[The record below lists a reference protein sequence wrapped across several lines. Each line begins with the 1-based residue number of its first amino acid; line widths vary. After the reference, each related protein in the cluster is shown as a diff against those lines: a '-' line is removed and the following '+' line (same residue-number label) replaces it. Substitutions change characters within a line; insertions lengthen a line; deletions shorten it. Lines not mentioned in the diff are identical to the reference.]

1 MLNLTKLA
9 VSAALICGVS
19 ACAAST
25 DKAET
30 KTAEANAAEM
40 NATETQVAKAK
51 AKAKLIAPMVTVKP
65 GASVTID
72 SVLPKF
78 MTSGSYQTVQL
89 RLNEQYNSGTLSVSI
104 EPTAG
109 LSLFGG
115 SSSKTFDMAQPG
127 VHVWDVDVKS
137 DEDGVYFLNVFA
149 DADGQS
155 RTFSVRL
162 NMGQTSQKMFDD
174 AMPADG
180 EMSDGGK
187 IRVLEAEETIQ

>member
-30 KTAEANAAEM
+30 KVAETNAAEP
-40 NATETQVAKAK
+40 QVAKV
-51 AKAKLIAPMVTVKP
+51 IAPLTTVKP
-65 GASVTID
+65 GASVTMD
-72 SVLPKF
+72 SVLPKS
-78 MTSGSYQTVQL
+78 MSSGSYQTVQL

-104 EPTAG
+104 EPTEG

-127 VHVWDVDVKS
+127 VHVWDIDVKS

-149 DADGQS
+149 DAEGQS

-187 IRVLEAEETIQ
+187 IRVLEAEETIK